1 MATIRSAAACQ
12 ARGPGPAPGDVSAL
26 PESGDGTPGPHAG
39 TIAWPSDLRRSQAS
53 GILPPMA
60 LSFLEFEQPIAELEA
75 KIDELRF
82 VSSDAEVN
90 IGEEIARL
98 RAKSRALTNSIFANL
113 TPWQVAQLARHPQRP
128 YTLDYAV
135 SIFDEFQELHGDRM
149 YADDLA
155 IVGGFARLAGRPVM
169 LIGQQKGRD
178 TKERV
183 RRNYG
188 MPKPE
193 GYRKALRLMKLAE
206 RFRVPLITLIDT
218 PGAYPGVGS
227 EERNQSEAIARNLFE
242 MSTLRV
248 PVITAV
254 IGEGGSGGALAIGV
268 CDRLLMLQ
276 YSIYSVISP
285 EGCASILWKSADKK
299 ELAADAMGIT
309 AERLDKLGL
318 VDEVL
323 REPLGGAH
331 RDPQAM
337 SDALKDALLRHLD
350 QVSQLSEDA
359 LLASRYER
367 LRGQGVYRATN

>member
-1 MATIRSAAACQ
+1 
-12 ARGPGPAPGDVSAL
+12 
-26 PESGDGTPGPHAG
+26 
-39 TIAWPSDLRRSQAS
+39 
-53 GILPPMA
+53 MA

-75 KIDELRF
+75 KIEELRF

-128 YTLDYAV
+128 YTLDYAA
-135 SIFDEFQELHGDRM
+135 SICDEFLELHGDRM

-155 IVGGFARLAGRPVM
+155 IVGGFARLEGRPIM
-169 LIGQQKGRD
+169 LIGHQKGRD

-206 RFRVPLITLIDT
+206 RFRIPVITLVDT

-242 MSTLRV
+242 MARLKV
-248 PVITAV
+248 PAITAV

-268 CDRLLMLQ
+268 CDRLIMLQ
-276 YSIYSVISP
+276 YSVYSVISP

-323 REPLGGAH
+323 KEPLGGAH
-331 RDPQAM
+331 RDPQLMA
-337 SDALKDALLRHLD
+337 DTLKQALIRHLGE
-350 QVSQLSEDA
+350 VSQWPEDELVA
-359 LLASRYER
+359 RRYDR
-367 LRGQGVYRATN
+367 LRAQGVFRAT